1 MQLQV
6 GDLGDTRIKE
16 QSVKPFGEPS
26 NDKVGL
32 ETIKMYKCRKQMCQ
46 EMEGLKLGSLH

>member
-1 MQLQV
+1 MS
-6 GDLGDTRIKE
+6 LGDTRIKE

-32 ETIKMYKCRKQMCQ
+32 ETIKNVQMSKTNMCQ